1 MATKAKAVG
10 TTSNRVKD
18 VIGTPLPSQNVTI
31 TAPKLC
37 FDRVGNRWHC
47 ALRAACVWREGS
59 QHDAREAGRRLDG
72 IKGKEA

>member
-10 TTSNRVKD
+10 TTTNRVKD
-18 VIGTPLPSQNVTI
+18 VIGTPSLSQNVTI
-31 TAPKLC
+31 TAPNFVSTELAIA
-37 FDRVGNRWHC
+37 GT
-47 ALRAACVWREGS
+47 AACVWREGS